1 MLLLLSEKD
10 AQSQTENEKH
20 WRSLYKGRGPGIM
33 NRYTNPRKAKK
44 KWGEKLPE
52 ILYYDEMDNLIAA
65 CNDLEELAFLHVGF
79 FGGLRISEI
88 TGLRVM
94 DIRQDIFA
102 VFVREETAKGDK
114 PRWTPVTP
122 TTISLLRGLSKGK
135 GDEDLV
141 FTRGNRAYQTRLDNL
156 AEKAKLG
163 RKINPHM
170 MRHTCATMQLDRG
183 IDIKTVSE
191 NLGHSNIETTEIYLH
206 VDIRR
211 RRRKYQDG
219 LRGII

>member
-1 MLLLLSEKD
+1 
-10 AQSQTENEKH
+10 
-20 WRSLYKGRGPGIM
+20 M
-33 NRYTNPRKAKK
+33 NRNANPRNTKK

-52 ILYYDEMDNLIAA
+52 IIYYDEMDLLIAA
-65 CNDLEELAFLHVGF
+65 CDDLEELAFLHVGF

-94 DIRQDIFA
+94 DVRSDLFA
-102 VFVREETAKGDK
+102 LFVREETAKNNK
-114 PRWTPVTP
+114 PRWSPVTP
-122 TTISLLRGLSKGK
+122 TTISLLLGLSKGR

-170 MRHTCATMQLDRG
+170 MRHTSASMQLDRG

-191 NLGHSNIETTEIYLH
+191 NMGHSSIEITEIYLH

>member
-1 MLLLLSEKD
+1 MNK
-10 AQSQTENEKH
+10 
-20 WRSLYKGRGPGIM
+20 YK
-33 NRYTNPRKAKK
+33 NPRKTKK

-52 ILYYDEMDNLIAA
+52 IIYYDEIDLLFATCI
-65 CNDLEELAFLHVGF
+65 DLEELAFLHVGF

-94 DIRQDIFA
+94 DVRTDLFA
-102 VFVREETAKGDK
+102 VFVREETAKGGK
-114 PRWTPVTP
+114 PRWSPVTP
-122 TTISLLRGLSKGK
+122 TTISLLKGLSKGR
-135 GDEDLV
+135 GDDDLV

-156 AEKAKLG
+156 AKKAKLG

-170 MRHTCATMQLDRG
+170 MRHTCASMQLDRG

-191 NLGHSNIETTEIYLH
+191 NLGHSSIETTEIYLH

-219 LRGII
+219 MRGIL

>member
-1 MLLLLSEKD
+1 MTNHT
-10 AQSQTENEKH
+10 A
-20 WRSLYKGRGPGIM
+20 
-33 NRYTNPRKAKK
+33 NPRKAKK

-52 ILYYDEMDNLIAA
+52 IIYYDEMDLLIAA
-65 CNDLEELAFLHVGF
+65 CEDLEELAFLHVGF

-94 DIRQDIFA
+94 DVRPDLFA
-102 VFVREETAKGDK
+102 VFVREETAKNNK
-114 PRWTPVTP
+114 PRWSPVTP
-122 TTISLLRGLSKGK
+122 TTISLLRGLSRGK
-135 GDEDLV
+135 DDEDPE
-141 FTRGNRAYQTRLDNL
+141 FSRGNRAYQTRLDNL

-170 MRHTCATMQLDRG
+170 MRHTSASMQLDRG

-191 NLGHSNIETTEIYLH
+191 NLGHSSIEITEIYLH

-219 LRGII
+219 LRGIL